1 MWRFTLLQTEGDGGL
16 KGITMRQMV
25 LILFVVMLMNAT
37 VDLPK
42 SMLEYAG
49 PGGWVTILMASVLFG
64 LAGVLVV
71 AMNNRFPGKMLYDY
85 AEQLTG
91 RFIARML
98 AALFT
103 VYFILYAVLLSTTYC
118 NILHNNFLI
127 KTPEWAVLLISMPVF
142 GYAAYKGITNVA
154 RMFEVIGVAVFVV
167 ALSIHTAMLFLGRPE
182 YVLPLYIP
190 AETGRVFS
198 ALPHTFVPFFG
209 VTLITAV
216 PVSVKKKKRSLWT
229 VFLAII
235 CIGLILAFVSETCI
249 MMIGPNE
256 ISHYTDPLV
265 VAIRLVEIPKVEFL
279 TRIDIM
285 YLLFGFMGFYAAIII
300 LYSSAVEFASRM
312 LPKLHR
318 LVTTAAI
325 GLVIF
330 VLSLLAFG
338 IDNFRV
344 VFAHKMV
351 FGPLIAIA
359 LTFILWV
366 IAKIKKAGEEK

>member
-1 MWRFTLLQTEGDGGL
+1 MGKFTLWQTEGGGGL

-25 LILFVVMLMNAT
+25 LILFTVMLMNAT

-42 SMLEYAG
+42 TLMKYAG
-49 PGGWVTILMASVLFG
+49 LGGWVTILMASVLFG

-91 RFIARML
+91 KFIARVL

-118 NILHNNFLI
+118 NILYHNFLI
-127 KTPEWAVLLISMPVF
+127 KTPQWFVLLFSMPVF

-154 RMFEVIGVAVFVV
+154 RIFEIIGVAIFVV
-167 ALSIHTAMLFLGRPE
+167 ALSIHGSMLFLGHPE

-209 VTLITAV
+209 VALITAV
-216 PVSVKKKKRSLWT
+216 PICVKKKKQSLWT

-256 ISHYTDPLV
+256 IVHYTDPIV
-265 VAIRLVEIPKVEFL
+265 VAIRLVEIPKVAFL
-279 TRIDIM
+279 TRIDIL
-285 YLLFGFMGFYAAIII
+285 YLLFGSLGFYAAIII
-300 LYSSAVEFASRM
+300 LYSSAVEFASKM

-318 LVTTAAI
+318 LITTAAI
-325 GLVIF
+325 GLIIF
-330 VLSLLAFG
+330 VLSLFAFG

-344 VFAHKMV
+344 VFADKMT
-351 FGPLIAIA
+351 FGPLIAI
-359 LTFILWV
+359 TFILILWV
-366 IAKIKKAGEEK
+366 IAKIKKVGEEK

>member
-1 MWRFTLLQTEGDGGL
+1 M

-42 SMLEYAG
+42 TMMEYAG
-49 PGGWVTILMASVLFG
+49 LGGWVTILMASVLFG

-71 AMNNRFPGKMLYDY
+71 AMSNRFPGKMLYDY
-85 AEQLTG
+85 TEQLTG
-91 RFIARML
+91 KFIARVL

-103 VYFILYAVLLSTTYC
+103 VYFILYAVLLFSTYC
-118 NILHNNFLI
+118 NILHDNFLI
-127 KTPEWAVLLISMPVF
+127 KTPQWFVLLFSMPVF

-154 RMFEVIGVAVFVV
+154 RMFEIIGVAVFVV
-167 ALSIHTAMLFLGRPE
+167 ALSIHAAMLLLGRPE

-209 VTLITAV
+209 VALITAV
-216 PVSVKKKKRSLWT
+216 PISVKKKKRSLWT
-229 VFLAII
+229 VFLAIL
-235 CIGLILAFVSETCI
+235 CIGLILVFVTETCI

-256 ISHYTDPLV
+256 IVHYTDPLV

-279 TRIDIM
+279 TRVDIL
-285 YLLFGFMGFYAAIII
+285 YLIFGFLGFYAAIII
-300 LYSSAVEFASRM
+300 LYSSAVEFASKM

-325 GLVIF
+325 GLIIF
-330 VLSLLAFG
+330 VLSLFTFG

-344 VFAHKMV
+344 FFASKMT

-359 LTFILWV
+359 LISILWV
-366 IAKIKKAGEEK
+366 IAKIKKAGEAK